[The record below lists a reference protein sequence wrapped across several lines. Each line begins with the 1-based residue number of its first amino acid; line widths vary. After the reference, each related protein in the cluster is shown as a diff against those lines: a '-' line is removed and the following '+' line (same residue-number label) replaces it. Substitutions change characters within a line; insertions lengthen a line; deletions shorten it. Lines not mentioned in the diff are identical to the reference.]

1 MFKKTLLVSSLLL
14 AVNPQAMA
22 EHFSLPEMSVQG
34 TAGEGTPLELPAH
47 AEASSDSAEWLKNC
61 REPASTAMDR

>member
-34 TAGEGTPLELPAH
+34 TAGEGTPLQLPAH
-47 AEASSDSAEWLKNC
+47 VEASSVSHNIVVYLV
-61 REPASTAMDR
+61 TG